1 LRFSVRKCIILNY
14 GREMLTLQ
22 CILEF
27 KNEKDKEVVL
37 DLMRRFSS
45 AMRYAYKRLLESEKR
60 KDLKKHLSKTFN
72 INTRY
77 SDDAILLAKQTIET
91 YKSHNKNPKKVIF
104 GSRMLFDKLN
114 KKHLTGESRKSLIKK
129 WREKRQGNLYSRGD
143 KSKQGNLNLR
153 LQWIDDKLYLRIN
166 IGDRQYIYAKVI
178 RTVSRKNDKWI
189 DFMLMLLKAK
199 ESGSWFP
206 YSVRLA
212 LKNGKVYAFISVEE
226 KLPPV
231 TIKKDSGVIGIDIN
245 AYPFHLALATASKD
259 GNLENYQAISLHE
272 LLDVSS
278 EKRQYLEW
286 RIAHQIIEIAKKENK
301 AIAIENLDKLP
312 KGKRGNGFAKL
323 RQKLQKWIYKRL
335 LNKIEITARRNGI
348 EIRKVNPAYTS
359 LIGKLKY
366 APQFNID
373 KDIAA
378 AFVIA
383 RRGLGY
389 KEKLPKNYREVLN
402 DIDFLS
408 YSIARIEDD
417 IKRVKENIKDEKNPY
432 IRNRLKSMLAKLRKE
447 LKALQKHLSFII
459 QSEKSKSVSQQP
471 VNQRK
476 EQVRSSAY
484 AGYKNWQVLFT
495 AFAFCYLEKSYRDF
509 SPLKQLIVSKDWIA
523 VANRLA
529 PVLGAGT
536 TSMPRF
542 MILPKYRLLGL
553 EVSEMAEYK
562 YPNSSCTEQYS
573 FVQFG

>member
-1 LRFSVRKCIILNY
+1 MI
-14 GREMLTLQ
+14 TLE
-22 CILEF
+22 CLLEF
-27 KNEKDKEVVL
+27 ETKEDINAIL
-37 DLMRRFSS
+37 DLMRKFSS

-60 KDLKKHLSKTFN
+60 KDLKKNISRLFN

-77 SDDAILLAKQTIET
+77 SDDAILLAQSMISS
-91 YKSHNKNPKKVIF
+91 YKERGQNPKKIIF
-104 GSRMLFDKLN
+104 GSRKLFEELSRN
-114 KKHLTGESRKSLIKK
+114 HLTGKIKEKLKVKWKES
-129 WREKRQGNLYSRGD
+129 RQGNLYSRGD

-153 LQWIDDKLYLRIN
+153 LHWINDKLYLRIN

-189 DFMLMLLKAK
+189 GFMLMLLKAK

-206 YSVRLA
+206 YSVRLT

-226 KLPPV
+226 KLPPI
-231 TIKKDSGVIGIDIN
+231 TIKKDNGVIGIDIN
-245 AYPFHLALATASKD
+245 AYPFHLALAFTSKD
-259 GNLENYQAISLHE
+259 GNLEKYQSISLNE
-272 LLDVSS
+272 LLEVNS

-286 RIAHQIIEIAKKENK
+286 QIAHQIIEIAKKENK

-312 KGKRGNGFAKL
+312 KGKRGDGFAKL

-389 KEKLPKNYREVLN
+389 KEKLPKNYKELLN
-402 DIDFLS
+402 DKDFLLFS
-408 YSIARIEDD
+408 EASIDVRIAKLKKE
-417 IKRVKENIKDEKNPY
+417 IKEEKNQY
-432 IRNRLKSMLAKLRKE
+432 KRNKLKSKLSKLRKE

-459 QSEKSKSVSQQP
+459 ESEKSKSVSQQP

-476 EQVRSSAY
+476 EQVRGSAY
-484 AGYKNWQVLFT
+484 AGHKNWQVLFT
-495 AFAFCYLEKSYRDF
+495 ALAFSCLESYRDF
-509 SPLKQLIVSKDWIA
+509 SPLKRILLAGDWA
-523 VANRLA
+523 RMANRLV
-529 PVLGAGT
+529 PVLGAG
-536 TSMPRF
+536 S

-562 YPNSSCTEQYS
+562 YPNPNCTDQYS

>member
-1 LRFSVRKCIILNY
+1 MI
-14 GREMLTLQ
+14 TLQ
-22 CILEF
+22 CLIEF
-27 KNEKDKEVVL
+27 KNEKDKEIVL

-60 KDLKKHLSKTFN
+60 KDLKKNISRLFN

-77 SDDAILLAKQTIET
+77 SDDTILLAKQTIEI

-104 GSRMLFDKLN
+104 GSRALFDKLN
-114 KKHLTGESRKSLIKK
+114 KKHLTGKSRNSLIKK

-153 LQWIDDKLYLRIN
+153 LQWINDELYLRIN

-189 DFMLMLLKAK
+189 DFMFILLKAK

-206 YSVRLA
+206 YSVRLT
-212 LKNGKVYAFISVEE
+212 LKNGNVYAFISVEE

-231 TIKKDSGVIGIDIN
+231 TIKKDNGVIGIDIN
-245 AYPFHLALATASKD
+245 AYPFHLALAAVNKE
-259 GNLENYQAISLHE
+259 GNLERYQSIGLNE
-272 LLDVSS
+272 LLEVNS

-286 RIAHQIIEIAKKENK
+286 QIAHQIIEIAKKENK

-312 KGKRGNGFAKL
+312 KGKRGDGFAKL

-348 EIRKVNPAYTS
+348 EIRKVNPAHTS

-389 KEKLPKNYREVLN
+389 KEKLPKNYKELLN
-402 DIDFLS
+402 DKDFLLFS
-408 YSIARIEDD
+408 EASIDVRIAKLKKE
-417 IKRVKENIKDEKNPY
+417 IKEEKNQY
-432 IRNRLKSMLAKLRKE
+432 KRNKLKSKLSKLRKE

-459 QSEKSKSVSQQP
+459 ESEKSKSVSQQP

-476 EQVRSSAY
+476 EQVRGSAY
-484 AGYKNWQVLFT
+484 AGHKNWQVLFT
-495 AFAFCYLEKSYRDF
+495 ALAFSCLESYRDF
-509 SPLKQLIVSKDWIA
+509 SPLKRILLAGDW
-523 VANRLA
+523 VRMANRLV
-529 PVLGAGT
+529 PVLGAG
-536 TSMPRF
+536 SMT
-542 MILPKYRLLGL
+542 LPKYRLLGL

-562 YPNSSCTEQYS
+562 YPNPSCTDQYS